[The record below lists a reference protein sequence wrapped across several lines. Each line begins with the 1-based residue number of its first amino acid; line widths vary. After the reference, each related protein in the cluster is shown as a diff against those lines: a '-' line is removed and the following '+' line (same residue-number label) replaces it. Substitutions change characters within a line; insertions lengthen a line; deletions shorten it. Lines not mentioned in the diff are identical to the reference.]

1 MPYREKV
8 SLRISLL
15 AMFSVL
21 AFLSALFVKLTVSYG
36 AIVYALV
43 LLTGALVVG
52 FPLSA
57 TVISI
62 VAGLLYSFQS
72 FLFLLILGA
81 FVVRGVV
88 IDFFFNLFG
97 VYRDAR
103 VGRYKVGVITATMV
117 LSSFFAG
124 LYQYFFITLFLR
136 KLIDFGAFIVSTIFV
151 VALISNAIA
160 GYVVPK
166 YVMPRIRI
174 FSSP

>member
-1 MPYREKV
+1 MNLAKERA

-43 LLTGALVVG
+43 LLTGVLVVG

-57 TVISI
+57 TIISI

-81 FVVRGVV
+81 FVVRGAVV
-88 IDFFFNLFG
+88 DFFFNLLG

-103 VGRYKVGVITATMV
+103 VGKYNAGIITATMI

-124 LYQYFFITLFLR
+124 LYQYFFITLFLH
-136 KLIDFGAFIVSTIFV
+136 KLIDFGTFIVSTIFI
-151 VALISNAIA
+151 VAIVSNAIA

-166 YVMPRIRI
+166 YVMPRIHI
-174 FSSP
+174 SS

>member
-1 MPYREKV
+1 MNLAKERA

-43 LLTGALVVG
+43 LLTGVLVVG

-57 TVISI
+57 TIISI

-81 FVVRGVV
+81 FVVRG
-88 IDFFFNLFG
+88 
-97 VYRDAR
+97 
-103 VGRYKVGVITATMV
+103 
-117 LSSFFAG
+117 
-124 LYQYFFITLFLR
+124 QW
-136 KLIDFGAFIVSTIFV
+136 
-151 VALISNAIA
+151 
-160 GYVVPK
+160 
-166 YVMPRIRI
+166 
-174 FSSP
+174 

>member
-1 MPYREKV
+1 MSFTEERV

-21 AFLSALFVKLTVSYG
+21 AFLAALFVKLTVSYG
-36 AIVYALV
+36 AIVYAIV
-43 LLTGALVVG
+43 LLIGVLVVG

-57 TVISI
+57 TVISV

-81 FVVRGVV
+81 FVVRGVT
-88 IDFFFNLFG
+88 IDFFFNLLG
-97 VYRDAR
+97 VYRNAKLGKYN
-103 VGRYKVGVITATMV
+103 VGIITATMI

-136 KLIDFGAFIVSTIFV
+136 KLIDFGAFIVSTIFI
-151 VALISNAIA
+151 VAIVSNAIA
-160 GYVVPK
+160 GYIVPK

-174 FSSP
+174 FS